1 MKKIIIISS
10 AILVLGLGLVLK
22 RQHHQFKKE
31 SFDYF
36 LNIKYEYLPTAEENL
51 KYSKNPI
58 IPSSYDSEL
67 ILNEERHIKDL
78 KNSMKKEEEH
88 SNISF
93 ISYVFNVVPKQ
104 LLNYF
109 K

>member
-10 AILVLGLGLVLK
+10 AVVVLGLGLILK

-36 LNIKYEYLPTAEENL
+36 LNIKYEYLQSAEERL
-51 KYSKNPI
+51 KYYKNPI
-58 IPSSYDSEL
+58 IPSSYDSEFVL
-67 ILNEERHIKDL
+67 REEKLLKDL
-78 KNSMKKEEEH
+78 KNDMKKEEEH

-93 ISYVFNVVPKQ
+93 ISYVFNIVPNQ
-104 LLNYF
+104 VTNYF